1 MNRVKYLLDYGYR
14 LRAVV
19 SAILIVCA
27 ALLFSLAPAH
37 AGKYSERYAKIST
50 ALVEKGKAALGKQD
64 FKAAS
69 EAFEQAVVANP
80 QNAQGFSYLGLTKL
94 RMGDKPNAKKY
105 FDIALEIDPNQIQA
119 LSWAGQADLS
129 ASNLE
134 SAEAKLQRLSRLC
147 GPNCTEYKQLSEAV
161 SSYKT
166 TTPAN

>member
-1 MNRVKYLLDYGYR
+1 MNRALSLLHYGSRR
-14 LRAVV
+14 LAAV
-19 SAILIVCA
+19 ALGLAVCV
-27 ALLFSLAPAH
+27 ALLSSVAPAH
-37 AGKYSERYAKIST
+37 AGKYSERYARISVT
-50 ALVEKGKAALGKQD
+50 LLEQGKAALAKQD

-69 EAFEQAVVANP
+69 AAFEQAVVANP
-80 QNAQGFSYLGLTKL
+80 HNALGFSYLGLTKL
-94 RMGDKPNAKKY
+94 RMGEKPAAKKY

-147 GPNCTEYKQLSEAV
+147 GPDCAEYKQLSQAV

-166 TTPAN
+166 TNPAN

>member
-1 MNRVKYLLDYGYR
+1 MNRVMYLLRYGYR
-14 LRAVV
+14 RLGVV
-19 SAILIVCA
+19 PA
-27 ALLFSLAPAH
+27 ALVVCMALLLSLAPAH
-37 AGKYSERYAKIST
+37 AGKYSERYTRISM
-50 ALVEKGKAALGKQD
+50 ALVEKGKAALDKAD
-64 FKAAS
+64 LKAAS

-80 QNAQGFSYLGLTKL
+80 QNALGFTYLGLTKL
-94 RMGDKPNAKKY
+94 RMGDKPVAKKY

-166 TTPAN
+166 TNPAN